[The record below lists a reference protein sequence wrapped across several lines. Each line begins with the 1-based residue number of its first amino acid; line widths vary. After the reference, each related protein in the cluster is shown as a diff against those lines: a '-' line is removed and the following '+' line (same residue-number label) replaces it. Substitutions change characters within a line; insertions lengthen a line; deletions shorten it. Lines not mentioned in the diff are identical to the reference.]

1 MEGPASRVIFPPGV
15 PMDTGGSVMRA
26 FRGFSGGGTL
36 RARRLLGCV
45 VALVALAAMAFAPAI
60 ASAHK
65 TPKIRKSYLALG
77 DSLAFGY
84 SQQLFN
90 ENEKTGES
98 PSAFENGYTNDYLAK
113 INTGGDYQLINLGC
127 PGETSASLI
136 GTTLAAE
143 LNVALAGKLPIPV
156 TGEEPCE
163 YHRVDGLRLHHEYG
177 GTKSQLES
185 ALTVIA
191 EEKAKGTPV
200 KLVSLNDGANDELHE
215 VAKLKKEVE
224 TIETE
229 HVTNIAKEEV
239 VVKVLAIAKHEVEEY
254 VISQVVG
261 QAFTESGGAEP
272 EFEEDIAKDAAAYQA
287 THGVELQAMGFAD
300 AEAYAAAHATELQA
314 EGEQLGQEYAET
326 HAKELTE
333 EGEGILKTKLEAAA
347 PGLFEQII
355 VNVDATIIALRGDGY
370 KGKVV
375 FQGGY
380 DAYGDLTGHG
390 EVLAGSNELAED
402 LNQAMKAN
410 ITAKRIGT
418 AKFGAC
424 FVNPHPYFNPGGA
437 LEPVRLFELINMDNT
452 KEYEGK
458 KDGPDIHPTPAGY
471 QQLANEMFADC
482 GDA

>member
-26 FRGFSGGGTL
+26 FRGFSGGGAL

-136 GTTLAAE
+136 GTKLAGE
-143 LNVALAGKLPIPV
+143 LNAALAGELRIPI

-163 YHRVDGLRLHHEYG
+163 YHRVFGLPLHHEYG

-185 ALTVIA
+185 ALATIA
-191 EEKAKGTPV
+191 EERAKGTPV
-200 KLVSLNDGANDELHE
+200 KIVTLNDGANDELHA
-215 VAKLKKEVE
+215 VAKIEKEAEV
-224 TIETE
+224 IETE
-229 HVTNIAKEEV
+229 RVTEIAKGDVTLYVLGKAKEEV
-239 VVKVLAIAKHEVEEY
+239 SNY
-254 VISQVVG
+254 VIEQVIP
-261 QAFTESGGAEP
+261 QAFEESGGIP
-272 EFEEDIAKDAAAYQA
+272 PTFEEDIAIDAA
-287 THGVELQAMGFAD
+287 
-300 AEAYAAAHATELQA
+300 AYAAAHAHELELKVFEDAAIYAATHEA
-314 EGEQLGQEYAET
+314 ELKKLGEEKGLEYEET
-326 HAKELTE
+326 HAEELKK
-333 EGEGILKTKLEAAA
+333 EGEAILRRKFVEDSPA
-347 PGLFEQII
+347 LFEQII
-355 VNVDATIIALRGDGY
+355 TNVDATVIALRDIGGY
-370 KGKVV
+370 KGPII

-380 DAYGDLTGHG
+380 DPYGNLTGER
-390 EVLAGSNELAED
+390 EVLEGSNESAEI

-410 ITAKRIGT
+410 VTMKRIGG
-418 AKFGAC
+418 AKFKLC
-424 FVNPHPYFNPGGA
+424 FVNPHPTWNPG
-437 LEPVRLFELINMDNT
+437 LPNEPVRLFEWTNMDNT
-452 KEYEGK
+452 KEFEGK

-471 QQLANEMFADC
+471 AELADEMFAAC
-482 GDA
+482 G